1 MGCAADLMDTALSFP
16 GTVSL
21 YITLSRLNAKRII
34 WGELL
39 EINRVYNLG
48 AQANETELCLFFPNR
63 SRIYLSGAKDKSEIE
78 KFRGL
83 ALKLAYIDEAQSFRS
98 YLQALIDEVL
108 SKALYDHDGTLVLLG
123 TPGPVP
129 AGYFYEASQ
138 SKDWSHHGWTM
149 SENPFLKGKS
159 GKDSIELI
167 LADCKRMGVTIE
179 DPRIQRE
186 CFGKWCQDENS
197 LVFRWSEANHFDS
210 LPQGNWSYVMG
221 VDLGY
226 ADADAIS
233 ILGWNDKGPGVY
245 LIEEVIK
252 TKQGITELVGQIQ
265 MLVSRYN
272 PNSIV
277 MDTGGIGKKVAEE
290 IILRH
295 GLPIKAAQ
303 KTEKFA
309 HIEMVND
316 ALRTRRLFAKRDSRF
331 VQDAFLMEWDMDR
344 SSGDKLVVSDAYH
357 SDAADSLLYAYR
369 ECLAWIYIPV
379 VEKIKPNTEAW
390 FAAEA
395 LRLEELAER
404 HAAKIDAMK
413 NDPFYCEWDEVGNS

>member
-16 GTVSL
+16 NTVSL

-149 SENPFLKGKS
+149 SENPFLKAKS
-159 GKDSIELI
+159 GKDPIELI
-167 LADCKRMGVTIE
+167 LADCKRMGVGVE

-186 CFGKWCQDENS
+186 CFGRWIVDTNS
-197 LVFRWSEANHFDS
+197 LVFRWSPANHYDS
-210 LPQGNWSYVMG
+210 LPMVSNWSYVLG

-226 ADADAIS
+226 SDADAIAV
-233 ILGWNDKGPGVY
+233 LGWCSAGPEVY
-245 LIEEVIK
+245 LVEEVVK
-252 TKQGITELVGQIQ
+252 TKQGITELVGQIET
-265 MLVSRYN
+265 LIKRYD
-272 PNSIV
+272 PNAIV
-277 MDTGGIGKKVAEE
+277 MDTGGLGKKIAEE
-290 IILRH
+290 MVGRYS
-295 GLPIKAAQ
+295 LPIKPAQ
-303 KTEKFA
+303 KSEKFA

-316 ALRTRRLFAKRDSRF
+316 ALRTKRLMAKRESQF
-331 VQDAFLMEWDMDR
+331 AQDAFLVEWDKDK
-344 SSGDKLVVSDAYH
+344 SSGDKLVVSDAFH
-357 SDAADSLLYAYR
+357 SDICDAVLYAYR
-369 ECLAWIYIPV
+369 EALAWLYVP
-379 VEKIKPNTEAW
+379 EKSRPKAGTQEWMRDEAERLEA
-390 FAAEA
+390 AAEKY
-395 LRLEELAER
+395 AER
-404 HAAKIDAMK
+404 MDMH
-413 NDPFYCEWDEVGNS
+413 NDPFYIEWDEAELA